1 MSNQYPMHRPL
12 LKDKWHSFHINQHC
26 KISQSQKASP
36 LSELTLSLASV
47 TPVKLDY
54 IYVLLFPPPSE
65 LFVSLASVTPIRF
78 NLVDVLLFPPP
89 SELIVSL
96 ALVIS
101 IRFDWDNLLYP
112 APSCQAWLSLSL
124 VPPLNLHNHL
134 IINKLKCKVLGMIN
148 INYS

>member
-65 LFVSLASVTPIRF
+65 LFVSLASVTPIR
-78 NLVDVLLFPPP
+78 LEQVDVLLFPLP

-96 ALVIS
+96 ALVTS
-101 IRFDWDNLLYP
+101 IRLDWDDLLCP
-112 APSCQAWLSLSL
+112 APSGL
-124 VPPLNLHNHL
+124 VEPFTSTTPQFTQSFNN
-134 IINKLKCKVLGMIN
+134 
-148 INYS
+148 